1 MELKEIL
8 TISGKSG
15 LFRLVSNNRS
25 TFIVESLNDGKR
37 FPAFARDKVSPLEEI
52 SIFTNED
59 DMPLKEVFLKLYD
72 FNGKAPVDA
81 EVYGNNDKLKQL
93 FEDFVPDY
101 DHDRVYVSHMKKIVS
116 WYNDLVAHEVL
127 ENELNSSDDEEDT
140 KNDEGALQLKN
151 NDNKPNM
158 SELKKTNVNTQ
169 MPKNATSKAQSRSIT
184 TKPKAK

>member
-1 MELKEIL
+1 M
-8 TISGKSG
+8 
-15 LFRLVSNNRS
+15 
-25 TFIVESLNDGKR
+25 
-37 FPAFARDKVSPLEEI
+37 
-52 SIFTNED
+52 
-59 DMPLKEVFLKLYD
+59 YD

-116 WYNDLVAHEVL
+116 WYNDLVAHGVL